1 MCSRQ
6 YVAQSVTGC
15 SAKGKTIARSLGG
28 GLFFTQFLTVCH
40 PGEAKDLLWLKLT
53 AARE

>member
-6 YVAQSVTGC
+6 DVAQGATGC
-15 SAKGKTIARSLGG
+15 SAKGKTIAKLLAVVFSY
-28 GLFFTQFLTVCH
+28 TIFLLSVIR
-40 PGEAKDLLWLKLT
+40 GEAKDLLWLKLT